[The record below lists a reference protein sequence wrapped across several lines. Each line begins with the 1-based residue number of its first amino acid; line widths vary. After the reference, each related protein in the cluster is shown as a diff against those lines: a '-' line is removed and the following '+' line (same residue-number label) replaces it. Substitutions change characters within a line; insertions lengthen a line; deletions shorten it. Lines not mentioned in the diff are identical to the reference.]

1 MFPSP
6 PCFFQGLSLHYF
18 VEILVT
24 VKKKKKKRHQFAR
37 CTMTLNYAD
46 FASHGG
52 SVSKSGGSDVQDVSW
67 WQQPTLYYHTMARQV
82 AVKHLNPSKSRKHCF
97 LKINKSSPWSWK
109 MLMLNF
115 QDTGFKQESLRSY
128 IKKVIY
134 CSMWAIGVGKHC
146 VIFLGGIE
154 LEIGDRLG
162 TGLCWKVC

>member
-1 MFPSP
+1 
-6 PCFFQGLSLHYF
+6 
-18 VEILVT
+18 
-24 VKKKKKKRHQFAR
+24 
-37 CTMTLNYAD
+37 MTLNYAD

-82 AVKHLNPSKSRKHCF
+82 AVKHSNPSKSRKHRF

-154 LEIGDRLG
+154 LEIGAASYAMLAVRNKAN
-162 TGLCWKVC
+162 GLPCMETAVNVGQHTTTTI